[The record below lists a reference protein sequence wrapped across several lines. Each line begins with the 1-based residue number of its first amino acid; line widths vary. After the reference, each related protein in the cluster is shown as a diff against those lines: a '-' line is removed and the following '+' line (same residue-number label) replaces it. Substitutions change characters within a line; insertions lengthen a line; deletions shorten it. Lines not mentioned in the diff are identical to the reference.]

1 MIKDFDIV
9 ECPFQADKCVLPLV
23 KTDAGYEMRICN
35 RPDAKK
41 IVATKDKKCKGY
53 FHLEITEDKCRMVG
67 YTENLYSFVTPADFY
82 LPVPQETKEFYSEI
96 YSKMVYGD
104 MDQCM
109 EIAKTFDKSYRD
121 EEIPMYP
128 VPIIST
134 VESFENYN
142 FKDFKGGKDR
152 AGDTVHV
159 GYEDRIP
166 EGPTEGLPGRLE
178 KLHGADVMRLQEQ
191 LFSHLF
197 SIHPILRISNII
209 RMFKS
214 DERAAEMGFSDWK
227 IKKFLPLHAYFIDS
241 GPWRGCWARFGVD
254 PKRDQSNFRYQIY
267 DSRKSGRTFQVFEAE
282 NVVNEVERNRSWYLA
297 DEPNFRMGFH
307 TKALLNLLR
316 FRYEL
321 DFHPNEEDEDELE
334 FEVFD

>member
-1 MIKDFDIV
+1 MIKDFDMV
-9 ECPFQADKCVLPLV
+9 ECPFKAERCVLPLV
-23 KTDAGYEMRICN
+23 KTEAGYEMRICD

-41 IVATKDKKCKGY
+41 VVATKDKSPKGY
-53 FHLEITEDKCRMVG
+53 FHLEISGDKCNIIG
-67 YTENLYSFVTPADFY
+67 YTENIYSFTTPADFY
-82 LPVPQETKEFYSEI
+82 LPVPKQTKEFYSEI

-104 MDQCM
+104 MSQCM
-109 EIAKTFDKSYRD
+109 EIAEMFDKSYGD
-121 EEIPMYP
+121 NEIPMYP

-142 FKDFKGGKDR
+142 FKDFKGGKDKT
-152 AGDTVHV
+152 GDTVHV
-159 GYEDRIP
+159 GYEDEVP
-166 EGPTEGLPGRLE
+166 LCPAPGLLERLK
-178 KLHGADVMRLQEQ
+178 KLHGVDAMRLQEDLFNR
-191 LFSHLF
+191 LFSL
-197 SIHPILRISNII
+197 HPILRISNII
-209 RMFKS
+209 KMFRA
-214 DERAAEMGFSDWK
+214 DERVAEMGFSDWK

-241 GPWRGCWARFGVD
+241 GPWRGCWAKFGFD
-254 PKRDQSNFRYQIY
+254 PKEDQSNFRYQIY

-282 NVVNEVERNRSWYLA
+282 NVVHEVERNKSWYLVGK
-297 DEPNFRMGFH
+297 PSFRMGFH